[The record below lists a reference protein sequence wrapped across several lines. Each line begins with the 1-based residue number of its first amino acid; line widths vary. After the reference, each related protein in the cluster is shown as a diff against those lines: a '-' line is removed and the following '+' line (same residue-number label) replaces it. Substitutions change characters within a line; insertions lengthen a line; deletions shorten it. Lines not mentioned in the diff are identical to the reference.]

1 MSPDSSQ
8 LCGFLIPFQGLEC
21 PCDLCNRQQ
30 CHEEKTCRIKLKD
43 RSTDGCLWSVE
54 CVLMKMH

>member
-8 LCGFLIPFQGLEC
+8 LCGFLIPFQGVEC

-30 CHEEKTCRIKLKD
+30 YHEEKTCRIKLKD
-43 RSTDGCLWSVE
+43 RSTDGCLWSVW